1 MREPI
6 LKHLVQTGKAGQVV
20 LRSTEYGFV
29 LLLRD
34 GDVDDPLEAK
44 RGHTRHFKKLDTLVG
59 YLRELG
65 VRSAVLELEAES
77 PSL

>member
-34 GDVDDPLEAK
+34 GDVEDSLEAK
-44 RGHTRHFKKLDTLVG
+44 RGHTRHFRKLDTLVG
-59 YLRELG
+59 YLRDLG

-77 PSL
+77 PGL